1 MISPVE
7 ERVWA
12 YLVKNPTA
20 DADEVAINCDVTE
33 EFAQYCI
40 DRIGTPREV
49 LLAETA
55 APMEGRKD
63 DGDKAPYHLL
73 APEMLE
79 ATALV
84 LGFGAKKY
92 SARNWEKGMHWSRPF
107 GALMR
112 HMWAW
117 WRGWWFGVWI
127 VPRHHRNA
135 DRGLRYQSVE
145 RHYDVA
151 VRDHRSSFGYR
162 HSSCSSSCSS
172 SSSSPEPRSSSSLP
186 S

>member
-1 MISPVE
+1 MRMEPDE

-12 YLVKNPTA
+12 YLVQNMA
-20 DADEVAINCDVTE
+20 SSAEDVAMNCDVE
-33 EFAQYCI
+33 VAFAQWCI

-49 LLAETA
+49 LTA
-55 APMEGRKD
+55 GTVAPMEGRKD

-92 SARNWEKGMHWSRPF
+92 SARNWEAGMHWSRPF
-107 GALMR
+107 AALMR

-117 WRGWWFGVWI
+117 WRGEACDPETGYSHLWHASCCLMFLVAYEARRCGTD
-127 VPRHHRNA
+127 
-135 DRGLRYQSVE
+135 DR
-145 RHYDVA
+145 
-151 VRDHRSSFGYR
+151 
-162 HSSCSSSCSS
+162 
-172 SSSSPEPRSSSSLP
+172 PEPYKEKANELL
-186 S
+186 

>member
-1 MISPVE
+1 MMSQDE
-7 ERVWA
+7 ERVWI
-12 YLVKNPTA
+12 YLVKNLTA
-20 DADEVAINCDVTE
+20 DADEIAINCDVTE

-40 DRIGTPREV
+40 DRIGTPREM
-49 LLAETA
+49 LFAGTA

-117 WRGWWFGVWI
+117 WRGEACDPETGYSHLWHSCCCLMFLVAYEA
-127 VPRHHRNA
+127 RNA
-135 DRGLRYQSVE
+135 GSDDR
-145 RHYDVA
+145 
-151 VRDHRSSFGYR
+151 
-162 HSSCSSSCSS
+162 
-172 SSSSPEPRSSSSLP
+172 PRNEMETSK
-186 S
+186 

>member
-1 MISPVE
+1 MIMKPDE

-12 YLVKNPTA
+12 YLVKNMEA
-20 DADEVAINCDVTE
+20 SAEDISMNCDVDTS
-33 EFAQYCI
+33 FAQWCI
-40 DRIGTPREV
+40 NRIGTPREV

-117 WRGWWFGVWI
+117 WRGEACDPETGYSHLWHSCACIMFLVAYEQRGVGTD
-127 VPRHHRNA
+127 
-135 DRGLRYQSVE
+135 DRAKTTPSTL
-145 RHYDVA
+145 
-151 VRDHRSSFGYR
+151 
-162 HSSCSSSCSS
+162 
-172 SSSSPEPRSSSSLP
+172 LP
-186 S
+186 

>member
-33 EFAQYCI
+33 EFARYCI

-117 WRGWWFGVWI
+117 WRGEACDPETGYSHLWHASCCLMFLVAYEARNVGSDDR
-127 VPRHHRNA
+127 PRNEMET
-135 DRGLRYQSVE
+135 SK
-145 RHYDVA
+145 
-151 VRDHRSSFGYR
+151 
-162 HSSCSSSCSS
+162 
-172 SSSSPEPRSSSSLP
+172 
-186 S
+186 

>member
-1 MISPVE
+1 MISPEE
-7 ERVWA
+7 ERVWL
-12 YLVKNPTA
+12 YLTQQNNIA
-20 DADEVAINCDVTE
+20 NSSEISLNCDVPE
-33 EFAQYCI
+33 DFAQWCI
-40 DRIGTPREV
+40 NRIGTPREV

-117 WRGWWFGVWI
+117 WRGEACDPETGYSHLWHASCCIMFLVAYEARNVGSDDR
-127 VPRHHRNA
+127 PRNEMET
-135 DRGLRYQSVE
+135 SK
-145 RHYDVA
+145 
-151 VRDHRSSFGYR
+151 
-162 HSSCSSSCSS
+162 
-172 SSSSPEPRSSSSLP
+172 
-186 S
+186 

>member
-12 YLVKNPTA
+12 YLVKNMEA
-20 DADEVAINCDVTE
+20 SAGDISINCDVTE
-33 EFAQYCI
+33 EYAQHCI

-117 WRGWWFGVWI
+117 WRGEACDPETGYSHLWHASCCLMFLVAYEARNVGSDDR
-127 VPRHHRNA
+127 PRNEMET
-135 DRGLRYQSVE
+135 SK
-145 RHYDVA
+145 
-151 VRDHRSSFGYR
+151 
-162 HSSCSSSCSS
+162 
-172 SSSSPEPRSSSSLP
+172 
-186 S
+186 

>member
-1 MISPVE
+1 MRPEE
-7 ERVWA
+7 ERVWV
-12 YLVKNPTA
+12 YLLGYRAA
-20 DADEVAINCDVTE
+20 DAAEVAINCDVTE
-33 EFAQYCI
+33 EFAQCCI

-117 WRGWWFGVWI
+117 WRGEACDPETGYSHLWHASCCLMFLVAYEARNVGSDDR
-127 VPRHHRNA
+127 PRNEMET
-135 DRGLRYQSVE
+135 SK
-145 RHYDVA
+145 
-151 VRDHRSSFGYR
+151 
-162 HSSCSSSCSS
+162 
-172 SSSSPEPRSSSSLP
+172 
-186 S
+186 

>member
-1 MISPVE
+1 MIMKPDE

-12 YLVKNPTA
+12 YLVKNMEA
-20 DADEVAINCDVTE
+20 SAEDISMNCDVDTS
-33 EFAQYCI
+33 FAQWCI
-40 DRIGTPREV
+40 NRIGTPREV

-117 WRGWWFGVWI
+117 WRGEACDPETGYSHLWHASCCLMFLVAYEA
-127 VPRHHRNA
+127 RNVGSD
-135 DRGLRYQSVE
+135 DRPTNEMETSK
-145 RHYDVA
+145 
-151 VRDHRSSFGYR
+151 
-162 HSSCSSSCSS
+162 
-172 SSSSPEPRSSSSLP
+172 
-186 S
+186 

>member
-1 MISPVE
+1 MISPEE
-7 ERVWA
+7 ERVWL
-12 YLVKNPTA
+12 YLTQQNNTA
-20 DADEVAINCDVTE
+20 SSSEIALNCDVSE
-33 EFAQYCI
+33 DFAQGCI

-117 WRGWWFGVWI
+117 WRGEACDPETGYSHLWHASCCIMFLVAYEARNVGSDDR
-127 VPRHHRNA
+127 PRNEMET
-135 DRGLRYQSVE
+135 SK
-145 RHYDVA
+145 
-151 VRDHRSSFGYR
+151 
-162 HSSCSSSCSS
+162 
-172 SSSSPEPRSSSSLP
+172 
-186 S
+186 

>member
-1 MISPVE
+1 MIMKPDE

-12 YLVKNPTA
+12 YLVKNMEA
-20 DADEVAINCDVTE
+20 SAEDISMNCDVDTS
-33 EFAQYCI
+33 FAQWCI
-40 DRIGTPREV
+40 NRIGTPREV

-117 WRGWWFGVWI
+117 WRGEACDPETGYSHLWHASCCLMFLVAYEARI
-127 VPRHHRNA
+127 VGSD
-135 DRGLRYQSVE
+135 DRPKNEMETSK
-145 RHYDVA
+145 
-151 VRDHRSSFGYR
+151 
-162 HSSCSSSCSS
+162 
-172 SSSSPEPRSSSSLP
+172 
-186 S
+186 

>member
-1 MISPVE
+1 VNE
-7 ERVWA
+7 ERVWT
-12 YLVKNPTA
+12 YLVQVNKVA
-20 DADEVAINCDVTE
+20 DAEEVALNCDVTE
-33 EFAQYCI
+33 EFAQQCI

-49 LLAETA
+49 LLAERDTL
-55 APMEGRKD
+55 MEGRKD

-92 SARNWEKGMHWSRPF
+92 SARNWEKGMSWSRPF

-117 WRGWWFGVWI
+117 WRGEACDPETGYSHLWHASCCLMFLVAYEARSCG
-127 VPRHHRNA
+127 A
-135 DRGLRYQSVE
+135 DDR
-145 RHYDVA
+145 
-151 VRDHRSSFGYR
+151 
-162 HSSCSSSCSS
+162 
-172 SSSSPEPRSSSSLP
+172 PEPSEEKSK
-186 S
+186 

>member
-63 DGDKAPYHLL
+63 DGDKARMDLIP
-73 APEMLE
+73 PEVM
-79 ATALV
+79 TALGTV
-84 LGFGAKKY
+84 LSYGAVKY
-92 SARNWEKGMHWSRPF
+92 APRNWEKGMNWGRPF
-107 GALMR
+107 AALMR

-117 WRGWWFGVWI
+117 WRGEACDPETGYSHLWHALCCVAFLTAYEARNVGSDDR
-127 VPRHHRNA
+127 PRNEMET
-135 DRGLRYQSVE
+135 SK
-145 RHYDVA
+145 
-151 VRDHRSSFGYR
+151 
-162 HSSCSSSCSS
+162 
-172 SSSSPEPRSSSSLP
+172 
-186 S
+186 

>member
-1 MISPVE
+1 MISPEE
-7 ERVWA
+7 ERVWI
-12 YLVKNPTA
+12 YLLEYSAA
-20 DADEVAINCDVTE
+20 DAAQVALNCDVTE
-33 EFAQYCI
+33 EFAQSCI

-49 LLAETA
+49 LIAETA

-63 DGDKAPYHLL
+63 DGGKAPYHLL

-117 WRGWWFGVWI
+117 WRGEACDPETGYSHLWHASCCLMFLVAYEARNVGSDDR
-127 VPRHHRNA
+127 PRNEMET
-135 DRGLRYQSVE
+135 SK
-145 RHYDVA
+145 
-151 VRDHRSSFGYR
+151 
-162 HSSCSSSCSS
+162 
-172 SSSSPEPRSSSSLP
+172 
-186 S
+186 